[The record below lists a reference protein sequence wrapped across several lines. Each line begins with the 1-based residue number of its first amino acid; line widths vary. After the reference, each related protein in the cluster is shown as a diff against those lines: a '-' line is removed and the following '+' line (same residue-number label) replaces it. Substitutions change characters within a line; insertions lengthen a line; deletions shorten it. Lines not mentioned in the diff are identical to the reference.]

1 MLIAFADFGFVG
13 PKPWLL
19 YFRTGIMFYKRST
32 WLPVG
37 LLQLSED
44 SKPNLPIVKIPQ
56 PKSDEGATKNDGPEP
71 VVPLPQTLVRIPV
84 GEQSGPMVSYETK
97 D

>member
-1 MLIAFADFGFVG
+1 
-13 PKPWLL
+13 
-19 YFRTGIMFYKRST
+19 MFYKRST

-37 LLQLSED
+37 VLQLSED
-44 SKPNLPIVKIPQ
+44 SKPNLPIVKLPQ
-56 PKSDEGATKNDGPEP
+56 PKSDEGKTKNADESEP

-84 GEQSGPMVSYETK
+84 GDQTVSSETK